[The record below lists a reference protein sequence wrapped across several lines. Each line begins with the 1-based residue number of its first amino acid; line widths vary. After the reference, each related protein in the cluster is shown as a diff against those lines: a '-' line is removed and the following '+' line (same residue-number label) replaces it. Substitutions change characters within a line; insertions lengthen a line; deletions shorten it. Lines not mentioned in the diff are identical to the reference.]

1 MIFSLLFL
9 LDLLVAE
16 QRVENRPTEAETISV
31 IGISALICSE
41 ELFPNLSIFSVTK
54 SVLV

>member
-1 MIFSLLFL
+1 MFFSLLFL

-16 QRVENRPTEAETISV
+16 QGVENRPTEAETIPV

-41 ELFPNLSIFSVTK
+41 D
-54 SVLV
+54 